1 LGNGVER
8 GKVSPMVEPINLNKA
23 RKARAKADAKAKGA
37 QNRTLFGL
45 KKTEKIVAEMEAART
60 QRKLDETK
68 RED

>member
-1 LGNGVER
+1 
-8 GKVSPMVEPINLNKA
+8 MAEPINLNKI

-45 KKTEKIVAEMEAART
+45 KKTEKIVAEMEAARA
-60 QRKLDETK
+60 QRKLDQARLDKAK

>member
-45 KKTEKIVAEMEAART
+45 KKTEKVVAEMEAART